1 MGNFKYFIY
10 DVLNISGE
18 KEIKIEDFEFNSGT
32 LVYDF
37 YNVLYKKYVIDNSKR
52 LGNNKELIKNIS
64 FKILDIISNPL
75 IDDSSF
81 DLFFN
86 DIIENHDLEKV
97 YCVEPIFPI
106 GDVVAKYRNYKIV
119 IHSNEDN
126 HQNFPHVHVY
136 DQIGQNAYVSLT
148 NFEMS
153 KGLFMKRKDKNKIL
167 DYIKDNKEYL
177 TNFYNQ
183 VIEHKEKEKVVID
196 KIL

>member
-1 MGNFKYFIY
+1 MGIFKYFIY

-18 KEIKIEDFEFNSGT
+18 KEIRIEEFEFNSGT

-37 YNVLYKKYVIDNSKR
+37 FNILYKKYVTNNYER
-52 LGNNKELIKNIS
+52 LGDNKELIKYIS

-106 GDVVAKYRNYKIV
+106 GDIVARYHNYKIV
-119 IHSNEDN
+119 IHANEDN
-126 HQNFPHVHVY
+126 HQNFPHVHIY
-136 DQIGQNAYVSLT
+136 DQIGENAIVNLI
-148 NFEMS
+148 NFQI
-153 KGLFMKRKDKNKIL
+153 KGKISINRKEKKIII
-167 DYIKDNKEYL
+167 DYIKSDKVRLIEY
-177 TNFYNQ
+177 YNRI
-183 VIEHKEKEKVVID
+183 IEHKNVEKMVID
-196 KIL
+196 IKT